1 MLIFIKTLTNKIF
14 TLDVDMY
21 DLIADVKVK
30 ITNLYGVPPDNQ
42 RFIFAG
48 RNIEDTK
55 TLEYYNM
62 QEESTLYL
70 VFRKHPGI

>member
-1 MLIFIKTLTNKIF
+1 MLIFIKTLTEKIF

-21 DLIADVKVK
+21 DLIADVKVQ

-55 TLEYYNM
+55 TLAYYNM

-70 VFRKHPGI
+70 VFRKHSGI

>member
-1 MLIFIKTLTNKIF
+1 MLIFIKTLTEKK
-14 TLDVDMY
+14 LALEADPYELMA
-21 DLIADVKVK
+21 DLKAK
-30 ITNLYGVPPDNQ
+30 ITNIYGVPPENQ

-55 TLEYYNM
+55 TLAYYNIC
-62 QEESTLYL
+62 EESTVYI

>member
-14 TLDVDMY
+14 TLDVDLY
-21 DLIADVKVK
+21 DLFDDVKVK
-30 ITNLYGVPPDNQ
+30 ITNLYGVPPENQ
-42 RFIFAG
+42 RFAFAG
-48 RNIEDTK
+48 PNIEDTK
-55 TLEYYNM
+55 TLAYYNM